1 MTTRFDNILS
11 NNDSATLLFKERI
24 KKDRPITSLTST
36 LSSTSMFSSQT
47 CNLVLKTNT
56 TNKEGEIFV
65 LYMGKFFK
73 IINRMIQ
80 LAEQIVNSVST
91 VSATVKKILASQKNT
106 KPIILPKII
115 IVKVQ
120 RYGYEINL

>member
-1 MTTRFDNILS
+1 
-11 NNDSATLLFKERI
+11 
-24 KKDRPITSLTST
+24 
-36 LSSTSMFSSQT
+36 MFSSQT

>member
-1 MTTRFDNILS
+1 
-11 NNDSATLLFKERI
+11 
-24 KKDRPITSLTST
+24 
-36 LSSTSMFSSQT
+36 MFSSQT
-47 CNLVLKTNT
+47 CKLVLKTNT

-80 LAEQIVNSVST
+80 LAEQIVCSVST
-91 VSATVKKILASQKNT
+91 VSATVKKVLASQKNT